1 MRRKRTITFYL
12 WILAALTAAGYV
24 GWTYRAIARQ
34 ANFDETRPSEAIVVF
49 GAAEYYG
56 KPSPIFKS
64 RLDHALLLY
73 NRGVAPLVITTGAGK
88 DSKFTE
94 GTVGRD
100 YLIASG
106 IPETAVIAETQSKDT
121 SDSAERVASILRKN
135 GKNSCIAV
143 SDGYHMFR
151 IKEMMA
157 KQGIT
162 AYGAPRAQLKPLTA
176 KQRVGYYLREVLSIT
191 LWRLHIT

>member
-1 MRRKRTITFYL
+1 MPRKRTITFYL
-12 WILAALTAAGYV
+12 WNLAAVTAMAYV
-24 GWTYRAIARQ
+24 AWTYRAIARQ
-34 ANFDETRPSEAIVVF
+34 ANLDETRPSEAIVVF

-56 KPSPIFKS
+56 RPSPVFKA

-73 NRGVAPLVITTGAGK
+73 RRGVAPLVITTGGGQ

-94 GTVGRD
+94 GAVGRD
-100 YLIASG
+100 YLISAG
-106 IPETAVIAETQSKDT
+106 VPETAIIAETQSTDT
-121 SDSAERVASILRKN
+121 SDSAERVAGILRKN
-135 GKNSCIAV
+135 GKSSCVAV

-162 AYGAPRAQLKPLTA
+162 AFSAPRAQLKPLTA

>member
-1 MRRKRTITFYL
+1 MRRKRSISFYL
-12 WILAALTAAGYV
+12 WVLAALTAVGYV

-34 ANFDETRPSEAIVVF
+34 ANLDETRPSEAIVVF

-56 KPSPIFKS
+56 KPSPIFRS

-73 NRGVAPLVITTGAGK
+73 KRGLAPLVITTGASK

-94 GTVGRD
+94 GGVGRD
-100 YLIASG
+100 YLIAAG
-106 IPETAVIAETQSKDT
+106 IPETAVIAETQSTDT
-121 SDSAERVASILRKN
+121 SDSAERVAGILRKN
-135 GKNSCIAV
+135 GKSSCIAV

-162 AYGAPRAQLKPLTA
+162 AFGAPRAQLKPLTP
-176 KQRVGYYLREVLSIT
+176 KQRALYYLREVLSIT